1 MTFVPNADIYLGP
14 DTFGARKGTA
24 GIIWHTTEAPGFTRA
39 AAVGT
44 AEWQKSNPGSYNW
57 IIYDANSAGSKGG
70 LLLTVP
76 FLEASGGVNPASPA
90 WAPERFPWLKS
101 MLPAAAYAD
110 PNLYQLNV
118 AFSGRT
124 ADILAGRMPPNMY
137 ETAARLTKWVEEQ
150 AWGADNLVFSG
161 HLNWQSNR
169 SDPGQPTIDRILA
182 EYARLFQAPPAPPPP
197 PDYKALYVAEQAKVA
212 DLTTKLS
219 AERSK
224 VTALTKERDALKVRI
239 ANAKVALG

>member
-14 DTFGARKGTA
+14 ATFGARKGTE
-24 GIIWHTTEAPGFTRA
+24 GIIWHTTEASGFSRA

-57 IIYDANSAGSKGG
+57 IIYDGG

-76 FLEASGGVNPASPA
+76 FLEASGGLNPASA
-90 WAPERFPWLKS
+90 SWAPSRFPWLKQ
-101 MLPAAAYAD
+101 MLSPAAYAD
-110 PNLYQLNV
+110 PNAYLLNV

-124 ADILAGRMPPNMY
+124 ADILAGKMPPNMY

-150 AWGADNLVFSG
+150 AWGKDDAIFSG
-161 HLNWQSNR
+161 HFHWQSNR
-169 SDPGQPTIDRILA
+169 SDPGQATIDRILS
-182 EYARLFQAPPAPPPP
+182 EYARLFQAPATPPPP
-197 PDYKALYVAEQAKVA
+197 ADYQALYTAEVAKVT

-224 VTALTKERDALKVRI
+224 TSAQARTIAELTGRI
-239 ANAKVALG
+239 TSAKAALG

>member
-14 DTFGARKGTA
+14 RSFGARKGTV
-24 GIIWHTTEAPGFTRA
+24 GIIWHTTEATGFTRA

-44 AEWQKSNPGSYNW
+44 ANWQKTNPGSYNW
-57 IIYDANSAGSKGG
+57 IIYDGG

-76 FLEASGGVNPASPA
+76 YLEASGGVNPASA
-90 WAPERFPWLKS
+90 SWAPERFPWLKT
-101 MLPAAAYAD
+101 MLPFAAYAD
-110 PNLYQLNV
+110 PNAYQLNV

-161 HLNWQSNR
+161 HLHWQSNR
-169 SDPGQPTIDRILA
+169 SDPGQPTIDRILSD
-182 EYARLFQAPPAPPPP
+182 YARLFTAPTPAPPP
-197 PDYKALYVAEQAKVA
+197 DYQALYVAEQAKVS
-212 DLTTKLS
+212 DLSTKLA

-224 VTALTKERDALKVRI
+224 VTSLTTQVSGLTARI
-239 ANAKVALG
+239 NNAKVALG

>member
-14 DTFGARKGTA
+14 SSFGARKGSV
-24 GIIWHTTEAPGFTRA
+24 GIIWHTTEAAGFTRA

-44 AEWQKSNPGSYNW
+44 AEWQKRNPGSYNW
-57 IIYDANSAGSKGG
+57 IIYDNLSAGSKGG

-76 FLEASGGVNPASPA
+76 FLEASGGLNPASDA
-90 WAPERFPWLKS
+90 WAPERFPWLKA

-110 PNLYQLNV
+110 PNAWQLNV

-137 ETAARLTKWVEEQ
+137 ETAARLTKWIEEQ

-161 HLNWQSNR
+161 HMHWQSNR
-169 SDPGQPTIDRILA
+169 SDPGQPTIDRILSD
-182 EYARLFQAPPAPPPP
+182 YARLFTAPAAPPPP
-197 PDYKALYVAEQAKVA
+197 PDYKALYIAEQAKVA
-212 DLTTKLS
+212 ALTTKLT

-224 VTALTKERDALKVRI
+224 VAALTDENTALKARI
-239 ANAKVALG
+239 AKARLALG